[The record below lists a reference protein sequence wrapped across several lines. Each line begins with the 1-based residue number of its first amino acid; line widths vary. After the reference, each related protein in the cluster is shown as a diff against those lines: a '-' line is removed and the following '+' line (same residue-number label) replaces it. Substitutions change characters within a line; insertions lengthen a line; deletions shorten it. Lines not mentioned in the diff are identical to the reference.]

1 MTIDT
6 ARFTTSVKSRFVDVA
21 RSWRVILRL
30 SIAPALAWWLSMQIF
45 DHNQAFFAP
54 IAAILTLTVAAGER
68 VVIVFEIILG
78 AAFGIM
84 IGELLIIS
92 IGRGAWQLVLIVAL
106 AVATAKFVRLP
117 GLAVTQAVIS
127 GVLLI
132 AIVPVEGIADPA
144 LTRFVDAL
152 IGGLVGL
159 ATIILIPAN
168 PIRELD
174 RGIEGLRNELAD
186 ILDQLAQALSEQDE
200 SKADAAL
207 SQARDTQPLVES
219 MGTMADGVAEM
230 AKISPLRWGQ
240 RGAVSKRARAIVDL
254 DHAVRNTRVLA
265 RRSAAMLRK
274 KERVPSGLATS
285 LAVLADIARNDPDNV
300 DAMVDAAR
308 LAIDT
313 ATNQLTVNT
322 ASIASQTRAIVAD
335 MLLAAGTQYDDL
347 DVILD
352 FG

>member
-1 MTIDT
+1 
-6 ARFTTSVKSRFVDVA
+6 
-21 RSWRVILRL
+21 
-30 SIAPALAWWLSMQIF
+30 
-45 DHNQAFFAP
+45 
-54 IAAILTLTVAAGER
+54 
-68 VVIVFEIILG
+68 
-78 AAFGIM
+78 
-84 IGELLIIS
+84 
-92 IGRGAWQLVLIVAL
+92 
-106 AVATAKFVRLP
+106 
-117 GLAVTQAVIS
+117 
-127 GVLLI
+127 
-132 AIVPVEGIADPA
+132 
-144 LTRFVDAL
+144 
-152 IGGLVGL
+152 
-159 ATIILIPAN
+159 
-168 PIRELD
+168 
-174 RGIEGLRNELAD
+174 
-186 ILDQLAQALSEQDE
+186 
-200 SKADAAL
+200 
-207 SQARDTQPLVES
+207 
-219 MGTMADGVAEM
+219 M